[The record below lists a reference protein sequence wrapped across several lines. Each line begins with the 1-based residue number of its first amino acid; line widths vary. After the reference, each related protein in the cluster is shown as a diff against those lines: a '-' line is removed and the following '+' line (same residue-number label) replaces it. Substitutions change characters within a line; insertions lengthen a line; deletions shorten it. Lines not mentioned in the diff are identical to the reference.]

1 MDAVRRNGKRIQGF
15 HLEESDAAWGSRT
28 VSFRTDGGMLAPI
41 HKPTF
46 IKDQLHGDRKSTK
59 NGTIK
64 MTEYAYAHKY
74 NGSELYES
82 WYA

>member
-1 MDAVRRNGKRIQGF
+1 MKI
-15 HLEESDAAWGSRT
+15 
-28 VSFRTDGGMLAPI
+28 
-41 HKPTF
+41 
-46 IKDQLHGDRKSTK
+46 RKYK